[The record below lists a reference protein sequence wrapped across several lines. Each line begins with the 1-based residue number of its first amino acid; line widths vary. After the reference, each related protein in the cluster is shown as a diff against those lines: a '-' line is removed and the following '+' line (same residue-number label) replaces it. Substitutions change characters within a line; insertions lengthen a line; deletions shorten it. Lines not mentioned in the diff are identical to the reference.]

1 MKRVFAFGII
11 ISMFIFLAG
20 CGTAESQPDFGERKS
35 DVKQDEEVVDSE
47 AGVSGE
53 ASVVY
58 FTSNISSEGMVA
70 VYEALGWE
78 PAGRVAVKLST
89 GEPPASNYLQP
100 ELIKDL
106 VELVDGTI
114 VECNTAYGG
123 SRAETGFLK
132 IS

>member
-1 MKRVFAFGII
+1 M
-11 ISMFIFLAG
+11 
-20 CGTAESQPDFGERKS
+20 
-35 DVKQDEEVVDSE
+35 
-47 AGVSGE
+47 
-53 ASVVY
+53 Y

-106 VELVDGTI
+106 AI
-114 VECNTAYGG
+114 PRTAVPG
-123 SRAETGFLK
+123 RKQAF
-132 IS
+132 